1 MNEKIEKKFE
11 KAFSQLGETNPVFP
25 MQAKRQMADMVE
37 QIARA
42 NENILKR
49 ASTDHDIPHKAG
61 FIAEEFHAETHNLDA
76 ILNDDSTRV
85 YTDQY
90 KEEWKRQGFN
100 GNDTPDLIAVKDGKT
115 THQSQ
120 AKYYKSAKKTET
132 EMRKIK
138 NGEAKYKDMDSLLGP
153 SDQVNPQDGK
163 PSISQEARKTELKE
177 STADGRKDVREAA
190 KQVKEKA
197 TDRVSTGK
205 SESTPLSKKEAEEL
219 AKDHKKSDHKNDLE
233 NKYQTESTIQQM
245 KKAAK
250 GAAAISAVMSGT
262 YNTVLYCKMVKDGKM
277 TEQEAVYKI
286 ISETASS
293 AADSALKASAVT
305 GTQSLIIRYG
315 SKELVEKLTEQSLKG
330 MMRSN
335 VATVGVICAI
345 DAIKDL
351 VKLGSGKI
359 TKDEFYERQGKNML
373 NTATG
378 ATGGAVGFSV
388 GVATATSLGYAAGS
402 TGLIVFGAVG
412 GITGGL
418 IAGLAMQ
425 IAIENHI
432 EQAYSDMLRNTTNL
446 NQSLAILQNVSTNIF
461 QGQVLFTEYL
471 KEEERLDNSFSEKI
485 EKLELSGSKMSAAID
500 AI

>member
-1 MNEKIEKKFE
+1 MSERIEKRFE
-11 KAFSQLGETNPVFP
+11 KVFSQLGETNPIFTL
-25 MQAKRQMADMVE
+25 QAKQQMFDMVE
-37 QIARA
+37 QITKA
-42 NENILKR
+42 NN
-49 ASTDHDIPHKAG
+49 AFTDISGTNQTTAVKAG
-61 FIAEEFHAETHNLDA
+61 FAAEVSHAESHNLDA
-76 ILNDDSTRV
+76 ILNGDSTRV
-85 YTDQY
+85 LTDNDT
-90 KEEWKRQGFN
+90 EWYDNGFKK
-100 GNDTPDLIAVKDGKT
+100 NDTPDLIAVKDGEV

-120 AKYYKSAKKTET
+120 AKYYKNSDSTAKAMRET
-132 EMRKIK
+132 K

-153 SDQVNPQDGK
+153 SDQVNPDTDK
-163 PSISQEARKTELKE
+163 ASIRDQAHRTKLKE
-177 STADGRKDVREAA
+177 SGPDGRKEVREAA
-190 KQVKEKA
+190 SQVEEKA
-197 TDRVSTGK
+197 TDTVKTGE
-205 SESTPLSKKEAEEL
+205 SESTPLSKKEAEKL
-219 AKDHKKSDHKNDLE
+219 AKDHKKSEHKNGLE
-233 NKYQTESTIQQM
+233 NKYQTESTMQQM

-250 GAAAISAVMSGT
+250 GAATISAVMSGT
-262 YNTVLYCKMVKDGKM
+262 YNTVIYCKMVKDGKM

-293 AADSALKASAVT
+293 AADSAVKASAVT
-305 GTQSLIIRYG
+305 GTQSLIVRYG

-345 DAIKDL
+345 DAVKDL

-388 GVATATSLGYAAGS
+388 GAATATSLGYTAGS

-412 GITGGL
+412 GIAGGL

-432 EQAYSDMLRNTTNL
+432 EQAYSDILRNTTNL
-446 NQSLAILQNVSTNIF
+446 NQSLAIFQNVSTNIF
-461 QGQVLFTEYL
+461 QGQVLFTEFL
-471 KEEERLDNSFSEKI
+471 KEEERLDNSFAEKI
-485 EKLELSGSKMSAAID
+485 EKIDLSGSKMSAAID

>member
-1 MNEKIEKKFE
+1 MKKTIERKFE
-11 KAFSQLGETNPVFP
+11 KAFSQLGETNPVFTL
-25 MQAKRQMADMVE
+25 QAKQQMSDMVE
-37 QIARA
+37 QIAKA
-42 NENILKR
+42 NNAFTDIS
-49 ASTDHDIPHKAG
+49 STNQTTAVKAG
-61 FIAEEFHAETHNLDA
+61 FSAEVSHAESHNLDA
-76 ILNDDSTRV
+76 ILNGDGTRV
-85 YTDQY
+85 LTDN
-90 KEEWKRQGFN
+90 EAEWYDYGFKK
-100 GNDTPDLIAVKDGKT
+100 NDTPDLIAVKDGEV

-120 AKYYKSAKKTET
+120 AKYYKDSDSTAKAMRET
-132 EMRKIK
+132 K
-138 NGEAKYKDMDSLLGP
+138 NGEAKYKNMDSLLGP
-153 SDQVNPQDGK
+153 SDQVNPDTNE
-163 PSISQEARKTELKE
+163 PSIKDQAYRTKLKE
-177 STADGRKDVREAA
+177 SGPDGRKEVRAA
-190 KQVKEKA
+190 ATQVEEKS
-197 TDRVSTGK
+197 TDTINTGESK
-205 SESTPLSKKEAEEL
+205 SAPLSKKEAEKL

-233 NKYQTESTIQQM
+233 NKYQTESTMQQM

-250 GAAAISAVMSGT
+250 GAATISAVMSGT

-293 AADSALKASAVT
+293 AADSAVKASAVT
-305 GTQSLIIRYG
+305 GTQSLIVRYG

-345 DAIKDL
+345 DAVKDL

-388 GVATATSLGYAAGS
+388 GAATATSLGYTAGS
-402 TGLIVFGAVG
+402 TGLMVFGAVG

-471 KEEERLDNSFSEKI
+471 KEEERLDNSFTEKI
-485 EKLELSGSKMSAAID
+485 ERIESSGSKMSAAID